1 MKEKS
6 RYGYFDNKAREFV
19 ITRPDTPI
27 PWINYLGCED
37 YLGII
42 SNTAGGYSFYRDARL
57 RRLTRYHYN
66 AIPKDNP
73 GRYIYVCDG
82 RKTWNPGFK
91 PTRKRIDDYKCR
103 HGLGYSVIE
112 GALDGLRVSTTYFV
126 PIDTNAEIW
135 SVAVTNE
142 SRKSK
147 DIDLFSYAE
156 FCLYDALDDAT
167 NFQRNWNIAEMEIEE
182 SAIFHKTEYRERRN
196 HYVFF
201 WCSEKIIGFDTSRDT
216 FLGRLNDY
224 GCPDVVRHRKATNS
238 IAHSWSP
245 IGSHQVNLSLKPGQ
259 TKRLHFVLGYIE
271 NPQQEK
277 FTSPGVINKTGFYET
292 IANFRTTSQVDA
304 KLKELKKFWADALSG
319 YQVKMDS
326 TSSPQVSNEHV
337 KRMAN
342 IWNQYQCMVTF
353 NLSRSASSFE
363 TGVSRGLG
371 FRDSNQDILGF
382 VHIVPERARRRIIDL
397 ASTQNRDGSCYHQY
411 QPLTRKGNTAVGTG
425 FSDDP
430 LWLIVSTAAYI
441 KETGDWTILDVPA
454 GYQSAEAPAS
464 ARPRHLASPPNGG
477 DVPGSEKSTTMMDH
491 LHLSMK
497 HVWELRGSH
506 NLPLIQHADWN
517 DCLNLNC
524 FSNNPGESFQTS
536 GDIEGGKAESVMVAQ
551 LFIYAAKEMMGV
563 LKHLDQTSKAS
574 EYAQKAEDMRK
585 AILKH
590 GWDGSWFIRAYD
602 HFEQPIGSK
611 VCDEG
616 KIFIETQ
623 GWGVLAGIGLDDG
636 KAISALDSAWQY
648 LADENGMV
656 LEQPAYTKYADRL
669 GEITSYPPGYKENAS
684 IFCHNNTWVIIAET
698 ILGRGDKAWELYKRI
713 CPSTRLG
720 EGANEAKEAN
730 ETPSRSRTKE
740 DKSDIY
746 KCEPYCFAQTIS
758 GHDSPLPG
766 EAKNS
771 WLTGTASW
779 SFVALSQYIL
789 GIRAEF
795 DGLRIDPCIPPDW
808 KKFAVTRK
816 FRGATYNIKVTNP
829 DGVMRG
835 VKRMLV
841 NGQETPG
848 NIVKPAQK
856 GSVVSVEVRLG

>member
-1 MKEKS
+1 MPEKP

-19 ITRPDTPI
+19 ITRPDTPL
-27 PWINYLGCED
+27 PWINYLGCQD
-37 YLGII
+37 YLGLI

-66 AIPKDNP
+66 AIPRDIP

-82 RKTWNPGFK
+82 KKTWNPGFK
-91 PTRKRIDDYKCR
+91 PTKTKLDDYKCR
-103 HGLGYSVIE
+103 HGLGYTVIE
-112 GALDGLRVSTTYFV
+112 GVLNGLRVSTTYFV
-126 PIDTNAEIW
+126 PIGTNAEVW
-135 SVAVTNE
+135 SVAVKNE
-142 SRKSK
+142 SRKVK
-147 DIDLFSYAE
+147 NIDLFSYAE

-167 NFQRNWNIAEMEIEE
+167 NFQRNWNIAEVEIEN

-201 WCSEKIIGFDTSRDT
+201 WSSEKIAGFDTMRDA
-216 FLGRLNDY
+216 FIGRLNDY
-224 GCPDVVRHRKATNS
+224 GCPDVVKRRSATNS
-238 IAHSWSP
+238 VAHSWQP
-245 IGSHQVNLSLKPGQ
+245 IGSHQVKLSLKPGQ

-277 FTSPGVINKTGFYET
+277 FTSPGVINKTLFYET
-292 IANFRTTSQVDA
+292 VA
-304 KLKELKKFWADALSG
+304 KLKTAGQIDAQLKELRKFWADALSG
-319 YQVKMDS
+319 YQVKIDN
-326 TSSPQVSNEHV
+326 PHV
-337 KRMAN
+337 ERMVN
-342 IWNQYQCMVTF
+342 VWNQYQCMVTF

-382 VHIVPERARRRIIDL
+382 VHIIPERARQRIIDL
-397 ASTQNRDGSCYHQY
+397 ASTQNHDGSCYHQY
-411 QPLTRKGNTAVGTG
+411 QPLTKKGNAAVGTG

-441 KETGDWTILDVPA
+441 KETGDWTILDAPA
-454 GYQSAEAPAS
+454 GCQ
-464 ARPRHLASPPNGG
+464 
-477 DVPGSEKSTTMMDH
+477 DVPDSEKNTTLMDH

-497 HVWELRGSH
+497 HVMDLRGSH
-506 NLPLIQHADWN
+506 GLPLIQHADWN

-551 LFIYAAKEMMGV
+551 LFVYAAGEMCQM
-563 LKHLDQTSKAS
+563 LEHLGPKDPAS
-574 EYAQKAEDMRK
+574 PRSADYAQKADAMRK
-585 AILKH
+585 TILKH
-590 GWDGSWFIRAYD
+590 GWDGLWFVRAYD

-623 GWGVLAGIGLDDG
+623 GWGVMAGIGLDDG
-636 KAISALDSAWQY
+636 KALSALDSAWKY

-656 LEQPAYTKYADRL
+656 LNQPAFTKYQDRL

-684 IFCHNNTWVIIAET
+684 IFCHNNTWVIIGET

-713 CPSTRLG
+713 CPST
-720 EGANEAKEAN
+720 
-730 ETPSRSRTKE
+730 KE
-740 DKSDIY
+740 DVADNY

-789 GIRAEF
+789 GIRAELN
-795 DGLRIDPCIPPDW
+795 GLRIDPCIPPEW
-808 KKFAVTRK
+808 SKFAVTRK
-816 FRGATYNIKVTNP
+816 FRGATYNIKVLNP
-829 DGVMRG
+829 DKVMRG
-835 VKRMLV
+835 VKKMLV
-841 NGQETPG
+841 NGKEHRG
-848 NIVKPAQK
+848 NVVEVFKK
-856 GSVVSVEVRLG
+856 GSVVKVEVILG

>member
-1 MKEKS
+1 MPEKL

-19 ITRPDTPI
+19 ITRPDTPL
-27 PWINYLGCED
+27 PWINYLGCQD
-37 YLGII
+37 YLGLI
-42 SNTAGGYSFYRDARL
+42 SNTAGGYSFFRDASL

-66 AIPKDNP
+66 ALPKDNP
-73 GRYIYVCDG
+73 GRYIYICDG
-82 RKTWNPGFK
+82 KKTWNPGFK
-91 PTRKRIDDYKCR
+91 PTKTKLDDYKCR
-103 HGLGYSVIE
+103 HGLGYTTIE
-112 GALDGLRVSTTYFV
+112 GALDDLRVSTTYFV

-135 SVAVTNE
+135 SLTVKNE
-142 SRKSK
+142 GRKIK
-147 DIDLFSYAE
+147 NIDLFSYAE
-156 FCLYDALDDAT
+156 FCLYNALDDAT
-167 NFQRNWNIAEMEIEE
+167 NFQRNYNIAEMEIEG
-182 SAIFHKTEYRERRN
+182 STIFHKTEYRERRN
-196 HYVFF
+196 HFVYF
-201 WCSEKIIGFDTSRDT
+201 WSSEKIAGFDTMRDA
-216 FLGRLNDY
+216 FIGKMNDY
-224 GCPDVVRHRKATNS
+224 GSPDVVKRRAATNS
-238 IAHSWSP
+238 VAHSWQP
-245 IGSHQVNLSLKPGQ
+245 IGSHQVKQSLKPGQ

-271 NPQQEK
+271 NPQEEK
-277 FTSPGVINKTGFYET
+277 FAAPNVINKKRFYEA
-292 IANFRTTSQVDA
+292 IASLKTSAQVD
-304 KLKELKKFWADALSG
+304 KRLKELKKFWADALSG
-319 YQVKMDS
+319 YQVKIDN
-326 TSSPQVSNEHV
+326 PHV
-337 KRMAN
+337 ERMVN
-342 IWNQYQCMVTF
+342 VWNQYQCMVTF

-382 VHIVPERARRRIIDL
+382 VHIVPERARQRIIDL
-397 ASTQNRDGSCYHQY
+397 ASTQNNDGSCYHQY
-411 QPLTRKGNTAVGTG
+411 QPLTKKGNTAVGTG

-441 KETGDWTILDVPA
+441 KETGDWTILDAPA
-454 GYQSAEAPAS
+454 GYQ
-464 ARPRHLASPPNGG
+464 
-477 DVPGSEKSTTMMDH
+477 DVPDSEKSTTLMDH

-497 HVWELRGSH
+497 HVMDLRGSH

-551 LFIYAAKEMMGV
+551 LFIYAAKEMIQ
-563 LKHLDQTSKAS
+563 LLEHLGQKDRAAD
-574 EYAQKAEDMRK
+574 YAGEAEEMK
-585 AILKH
+585 QAVLKH
-590 GWDGSWFIRAYD
+590 GWDGLWFVRAYD

-623 GWGVLAGIGLDDG
+623 GWGVMAGIGLDDG
-636 KAISALDSAWQY
+636 KALSALDSAWKY

-656 LEQPAYTKYADRL
+656 LNQPAYTKYQDRL
-669 GEITSYPPGYKENAS
+669 GEISSYPPGYKENAS
-684 IFCHNNTWVIIAET
+684 IFCHNNTWVIIGET

-713 CPSTRLG
+713 CPST
-720 EGANEAKEAN
+720 
-730 ETPSRSRTKE
+730 KE
-740 DKSDIY
+740 DAADNY
-746 KCEPYCFAQTIS
+746 KCEPYCFAQTIA

-808 KKFAVTRK
+808 KKFNITRK
-816 FRGATYNIKVTNP
+816 FRGATYNIKVLNP
-829 DGVMRG
+829 DGIMRG

-841 NGQETPG
+841 NGKVCKG
-848 NIVKPAQK
+848 NVVEVFKK
-856 GSVVSVEVRLG
+856 GSVVNVEVCLG

>member
-6 RYGYFDNKAREFV
+6 RYGYFDNKAGEFV

-91 PTRKRIDDYKCR
+91 PTRTRIDDYKCR

-126 PIDTNAEIW
+126 PIGTNAEIW

-167 NFQRNWNIAEMEIEE
+167 NFQRNWNIAEVEIEN
-182 SAIFHKTEYRERRN
+182 SSIFHKTEYRERRN

-201 WCSEKIIGFDTSRDT
+201 WCSMPRAESRGDGITGFDTSRDA

-224 GCPDVVRHRKATNS
+224 ACPDVVKHRKAANS

-245 IGSHQVNLSLKPGQ
+245 IGSHQIKLTLKPGQ

-277 FTSPGVINKTGFYET
+277 FTSPGVINKTRFYET
-292 IANFRTTSQVDA
+292 IANLKTASQIDTR
-304 KLKELKKFWADALSG
+304 LRDLKKFWGDALSS
-319 YQVKMDS
+319 YQVKMGS
-326 TSSPQVSNEHV
+326 LNSPQLDNEHV
-337 KRMAN
+337 ERMVN

-382 VHIVPERARRRIIDL
+382 VHIVPQRARRRIIDL
-397 ASTQNRDGSCYHQY
+397 ASTQNHDGSCYHQY

-441 KETGDWTILDVPA
+441 KETGDWSILDAPA
-454 GYQSAEAPAS
+454 GYSDSPASTKVCAEA
-464 ARPRHLASPPNGG
+464 
-477 DVPGSEKSTTMMDH
+477 SEKSTTLMDH

-497 HVWELRGSH
+497 YVFEHRGSH
-506 NLPLIQHADWN
+506 GLPLIGHADWN

-524 FSNNPGESFQTS
+524 FSNTPGESFQTS

-551 LFIYAAKEMMGV
+551 LFVYAAKEIVGI
-563 LKHLDQTSKAS
+563 LEHLGQKDKAD
-574 EYAQKAEDMRK
+574 EYAVKAETIRQ
-585 AILKH
+585 AVLKH
-590 GWDGSWFIRAYD
+590 GWDGLWFIRAYD

-623 GWGVLAGIGLDDG
+623 GWGVMAGIGLDDG

-684 IFCHNNTWVIIAET
+684 IFCHNNTWVIIGET

-713 CPSTRLG
+713 CPST
-720 EGANEAKEAN
+720 
-730 ETPSRSRTKE
+730 KE
-740 DKSDIY
+740 DPASPRSAEASKSDIY

-816 FRGATYNIKVTNP
+816 FRGTTYNIKVTNP

-841 NGQETPG
+841 NGQETAG
-848 NIVKPAQK
+848 NIVKPAKQ
-856 GSVVSVEVRLG
+856 GSIVSVEVRLG